1 MSRYSLIAKN
11 IIDGK
16 QTVLIPKKSLV
27 EIDRFIYET
36 FSDLEG
42 VCKYFNV
49 PTNSHLFIAYTY
61 NRVTKFLDLLYK
73 NTLKLNISSILKD
86 TYGSNINEKNNEFA
100 NIFNDFMNV
109 FTIDEINYLFDN
121 DYIGRKLYDNLFA
134 YRNLDSS
141 NYQNISDRN
150 DIRYSTKYMLQR
162 YLSFR
167 KLIVGLQ
174 KYKNRSL
181 IKNNDVC
188 TKQVISTDDELLN
201 NLFNNGDMDS
211 VYSNYDLDDLSL
223 ISGSEQL
230 PVDVL
235 RKKLGN

>member
-1 MSRYSLIAKN
+1 MARYSLIAKN
-11 IIDGK
+11 IIDGT

-36 FSDLEG
+36 FSDSED
-42 VCKYFNV
+42 VCKYFNIS
-49 PTNSHLFIAYTY
+49 TNFELYVVYTY
-61 NRVTKFLDLLYK
+61 NKVTKYLNLLYK
-73 NTLKLNISSILKD
+73 NNFKHNISTILND
-86 TYGSNINEKNNEFA
+86 INGSNINEKNNAFI

-109 FTIDEINYLFDN
+109 FTIDEINYLFN
-121 DYIGRKLYDNLFA
+121 MDYIDKKLYDNLFA

-141 NYQNISDRN
+141 NYQSISDRN

-162 YLSFR
+162 YLNFR
-167 KLIVGLQ
+167 KLMVGLQ
-174 KYKNRSL
+174 KYKNRTL

-188 TKQVISTDDELLN
+188 TKKVISTDDELLN

-235 RKKLGN
+235 RKK

>member
-86 TYGSNINEKNNEFA
+86 TYGSNINEKNYEFA

>member
-1 MSRYSLIAKN
+1 MARYSLIAKN

-36 FSDLEG
+36 FSDSED
-42 VCKYFNV
+42 VCKYFNIS
-49 PTNSHLFIAYTY
+49 TNFELYVVYTY
-61 NRVTKFLDLLYK
+61 NKVTKYLNLLYK
-73 NTLKLNISSILKD
+73 NNFKHNISTILND
-86 TYGSNINEKNNEFA
+86 TNGSNINEKNNEFI

-109 FTIDEINYLFDN
+109 FTIDEINYLFN
-121 DYIGRKLYDNLFA
+121 MDYIDKKLYGNLLV

-162 YLSFR
+162 YLNFR
-167 KLIVGLQ
+167 KLMVGLQ
-174 KYKNRSL
+174 KYKNRTL

-188 TKQVISTDDELLN
+188 TKKVISTDDELLN
-201 NLFNNGDMDS
+201 NLFNNGNMDS

-223 ISGSEQL
+223 ISGSEKL

-235 RKKLGN
+235 RKK

>member
-1 MSRYSLIAKN
+1 MARYSLIAKN
-11 IIDGK
+11 IIDGT

-36 FSDLEG
+36 FSDSED
-42 VCKYFNV
+42 VFKYFNIS
-49 PTNSHLFIAYTY
+49 TNFEIYVVYTY
-61 NRVTKFLDLLYK
+61 NKVTKYLNLLYK
-73 NTLKLNISSILKD
+73 NNFKHNISTILND
-86 TYGSNINEKNNEFA
+86 TNGSNINEKNNDFI

-109 FTIDEINYLFDN
+109 FTIDEINYLFN
-121 DYIGRKLYDNLFA
+121 MDYIDKKLYDNLLA

-141 NYQNISDRN
+141 NYQSISDRN

-162 YLSFR
+162 YLNFR
-167 KLIVGLQ
+167 KLMVGLQ
-174 KYKNRSL
+174 KYKNRTL
-181 IKNNDVC
+181 IKNNDVY
-188 TKQVISTDDELLN
+188 TKKVISTDDELLN

-235 RKKLGN
+235 RKK